1 MSTSCEI
8 RFDENPYG
16 VYFPGQNLSGSVEL
30 RLAEVTKVKGVALQI
45 NGAAEVKWTESTG
58 AGKNRRT
65 IHYSGRQDYMHSTT
79 YLAGSREGNSIEL
92 LPGIHTYRFSC
103 MLPPNLVTSVE
114 AKHGHVR
121 YTVKV
126 VLERSWKIDQSY
138 KVAFTVLR
146 HVDLNLENYEV
157 RLPMQMDKAKTFC
170 CGPCKSAPM
179 YISAQVPI
187 SGYVPGQ
194 TVVVK
199 IEVNNESNKTMEE
212 ISTKL
217 LQVVSFISQ
226 RPYTKIREIPTILA
240 EVRCAG
246 IGKHSKVSYEQQLQI
261 PPMPPSSRSC
271 QVLTINYYV
280 EVEGK
285 VPGPVINPKVR
296 IPITMGT
303 IPLSLDGRPTFESP
317 INVAPIVEQ
326 PTTSAEP
333 SATPFPPELP
343 PPTYEEVVNAD
354 RTNIQDEGEI
364 NEIGWRDYTPRYMV
378 YQFGDVPAT
387 APPAL
392 EQQHQPEEVVQPVSG
407 VVKSPVDD

>member
-1 MSTSCEI
+1 MSHE
-8 RFDENPYG
+8 RLFD
-16 VYFPGQNLSGSVEL
+16 
-30 RLAEVTKVKGVALQI
+30 AGVALQI
-45 NGAAEVKWTESTG
+45 NGAAEVKWSETTG

-246 IGKHSKVSYEQQLQI
+246 IGKHSKASYEQQLQI

-333 SATPFPPELP
+333 SATPFPPELRKSLDRMMSHLKGNDSNISQLHRLTRRSSTP
-343 PPTYEEVVNAD
+343 LGPISRMRAKPTRLDGGTTRHGIWSISSVMF
-354 RTNIQDEGEI
+354 R
-364 NEIGWRDYTPRYMV
+364 RR
-378 YQFGDVPAT
+378 
-387 APPAL
+387 L
-392 EQQHQPEEVVQPVSG
+392 HRR
-407 VVKSPVDD
+407 